1 MSSEIQLSKEIQS
14 YLILI
19 RPLNCLIVFFT
30 VIVSG
35 IICSVGVSLF
45 PVIIYAALSA
55 SLSAASGNVINDFYD
70 FESDKINHP
79 KRPLA
84 NGILTKNESLIFY
97 FILIAASI
105 VLSFLVNAVC
115 ICIVILTIILLFL
128 YSYKL
133 KHVVL
138 FGNFIVAFLTGM
150 VFIFGGYAVNNVRYA
165 VIPALF
171 AFLINLIREVVK
183 DMHDL
188 EGDTKIGIKTFPFVF
203 GYNKTKNFI
212 LTLTLVL
219 ILTSFVPVFD
229 HFYNNQYLLL
239 ISILV
244 NPLLVFIAWSIYR
257 NHSKENLNK
266 LSFLLKLNMII
277 GLTAIYLGK

>member
-1 MSSEIQLSKEIQS
+1 M
-14 YLILI
+14 
-19 RPLNCLIVFFT
+19 
-30 VIVSG
+30 
-35 IICSVGVSLF
+35 
-45 PVIIYAALSA
+45 IYPALSA
-55 SLSAASGNVINDFYD
+55 AFTAAAGNVINDFYD

-84 NGILTKNESLIFY
+84 NYILVKREALIFY
-97 FILIAASI
+97 FILIVTAVA
-105 VLSFLVNAVC
+105 LSFLINLVC
-115 ICIVILTIILLFL
+115 ICIVIFTNIILFL

-133 KHVVL
+133 KHIML
-138 FGNFIVAFLTGM
+138 FGNFIVSFLTGM
-150 VFIFGGYAVNNVRYA
+150 VFIFGGYAVNNVSYA

-188 EGDTKIGIKTFPFVF
+188 EGDTKIGVKTFPFVF
-203 GYNKTKNFI
+203 GYNKTKNFVLA
-212 LTLTLVL
+212 LTFIL
-219 ILTSFVPVFD
+219 ILSSFIPVFN
-229 HFYNNQYLLL
+229 HFYNNQYLLV

-244 NPLLVFIAWSIYR
+244 NPLLLFTAWSIYR